1 MNNMNTQENLNY
13 KTLPEMENKLSKII
27 SLGQNKTSDLKT
39 LKESNINKFKEVFEF
54 QLNYINK
61 IKQDELNEE
70 LENVINLLDEF
81 FQRDFNERK
90 KDLNEIENLKKEEI
104 QIQEELAVFLGVNKK
119 FIKNVKNTFKS
130 KIKIS
135 LTQNKDKLK
144 SQLES
149 KDYNNI
155 LEEINNQIKTNLKGL
170 NENILT
176 FIQNNEKETNELIS
190 VRKKI
195 INQFSLKD
203 YKIIN
208 PFNIDICK
216 KIGNGNDLEE
226 QLSTELKSSCNS
238 FNILWKKGI
247 IEFFNSLF
255 SDLSYLE
262 NIVDVLIDTSL
273 KKISFILD
281 LIEEES
287 RIIINSNYKKIS
299 FLIKMACLEF
309 TDEQKKIWEE
319 LCDLYKDTRTNL
331 INIKSNIIEILNQ
344 KKK

>member
-1 MNNMNTQENLNY
+1 M
-13 KTLPEMENKLSKII
+13 
-27 SLGQNKTSDLKT
+27 
-39 LKESNINKFKEVFEF
+39 
-54 QLNYINK
+54 
-61 IKQDELNEE
+61 
-70 LENVINLLDEF
+70 
-81 FQRDFNERK
+81 
-90 KDLNEIENLKKEEI
+90 
-104 QIQEELAVFLGVNKK
+104 NKK
-119 FIKNVKNTFKS
+119 IIKNVKNTFKS
-130 KIKIS
+130 KLKIS

-273 KKISFILD
+273 KKINFILD

-299 FLIKMACLEF
+299 FLIRMACLEF